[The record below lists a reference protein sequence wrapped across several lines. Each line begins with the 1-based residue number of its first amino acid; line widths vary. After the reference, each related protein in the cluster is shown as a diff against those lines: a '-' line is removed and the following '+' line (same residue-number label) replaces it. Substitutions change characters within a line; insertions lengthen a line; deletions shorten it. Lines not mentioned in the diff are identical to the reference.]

1 MTAPQPPQ
9 PGWLC
14 DRTYISDSSPGGSA
28 RGTSLRDNLGGSWS
42 KTEQSR
48 DEVSGL
54 VSLLVMGCL
63 HKPNST
69 PHSFSLSVS
78 VIPVAPLFFSSTRL
92 FGSPSKGSVA
102 FLLHSKPSPSSFP
115 LVFWPQNP
123 APGRKKGRTAGFG

>member
-14 DRTYISDSSPGGSA
+14 DRTCISDFSLGGSA
-28 RGTSLRDNLGGSWS
+28 HGTSLRDNLGGSWS

-54 VSLLVMGCL
+54 ASILEMGCL
-63 HKPNST
+63 HKPNPT

-102 FLLHSKPSPSSFP
+102 FLLYSKPSPSLSP
-115 LVFWPQNP
+115 LVFWPQIP
-123 APGRKKGRTAGFG
+123 APGREKERTAGFR